1 MTQLQTAA
9 GPPARTDLPEA
20 RIHRLRDWARSL
32 RVGLD
37 PERYFRRCADRRD
50 PFVVVFPGLGPVHF
64 VATAQGARQ
73 LLTTPRE
80 TLCAPTPNPIEPIV
94 GPDSV
99 ILTSGE
105 HHRRQRRLLSPAFHG
120 AQLRRRADAIAGAV
134 LAEVESWRPGDR
146 VALHRTTQA
155 ITLRIIVETVLGV
168 DHERIDEYTGV
179 VSALMNANTASLLL
193 VPALRRSFAGLG
205 PWARLV
211 RLRAEFQ
218 RMLTGQMN
226 HGRSC
231 PGDDAV
237 LGNLLRENDHS
248 RLGLDDDDLQQ
259 QLRTMVIA
267 GHDTTAA
274 ALAWA
279 LYHIHRDTGV
289 RARLVDELA
298 AGPAPHEMPELPY
311 LSAVIKE
318 TLRMHPA
325 VPIVLRKLIEPQ
337 SIGSV
342 RYRAGDI
349 VGIAL
354 PAIHFSADLWDDP
367 YRFDPDRFL
376 VDNPTPFEY
385 LPFGG
390 GHRRCLGAAFASH
403 EMAVA
408 VGTIMRS
415 AELTMPRR
423 ERRRHPP
430 RSVPR
435 GIAVVPRRDVKLV
448 VSRTA
453 SAAGATRRRRR

>member
-1 MTQLQTAA
+1 M
-9 GPPARTDLPEA
+9 
-20 RIHRLRDWARSL
+20 HRMRDWARSL

-37 PERYFRRCADRRD
+37 PESYFRRRADRRD
-50 PFVVVFPGLGPVHF
+50 PFVVMFPGLGPVHF
-64 VATAQGARQ
+64 VATARDARQ

-80 TLCAPTPNPIEPIV
+80 ALCAPTPNPIEPIV

-120 AQLRRRADAIAGAV
+120 AQMRRRADAIAGAV
-134 LAEVESWRPGDR
+134 LAEVASWRPGDR

-168 DHERIDEYTGV
+168 DHDRVEEYAGV
-179 VSALMNANTASLLL
+179 VSALMNANTAALLL
-193 VPALRRSFAGLG
+193 VPALRRNFAGLG

-218 RMLTGQMN
+218 SMLAGQLE
-226 HGRSC
+226 HGRNC

-237 LGNLLRENDHS
+237 LGDLLRENDHA
-248 RLGLDDDDLQQ
+248 RAGLDDEDLQQ

-279 LYHIHRDTGV
+279 LYHIHRDPAV
-289 RARLVDELA
+289 RARLADELSDD
-298 AGPAPHEMPELPY
+298 PAPHEMPKLPY

-325 VPIVLRKLIEPQ
+325 VPIVLRKLVESQ
-337 SIGSV
+337 SIGPV
-342 RYRAGDI
+342 RYRGGDI
-349 VGIAL
+349 VGIPL
-354 PAIHFSADLWDDP
+354 PAIHFSAELWREP
-367 YRFDPDRFL
+367 YRFDPGRFL
-376 VDNPTPFEY
+376 AGNPTPFEY

-390 GHRRCLGAAFASH
+390 GHRRCLGAAFANH

-408 VGTIMRS
+408 VGTLMRS
-415 AELTMPRR
+415 AELAMPRR
-423 ERRRHPP
+423 ERCRRPP

-435 GIAVVPRRDVKLV
+435 GIAVVPRRDVQLV
-448 VSRTA
+448 VSRTV
-453 SAAGATRRRRR
+453 SAGGAAPRRRR

>member
-1 MTQLQTAA
+1 
-9 GPPARTDLPEA
+9 
-20 RIHRLRDWARSL
+20 
-32 RVGLD
+32 
-37 PERYFRRCADRRD
+37 
-50 PFVVVFPGLGPVHF
+50 
-64 VATAQGARQ
+64 
-73 LLTTPRE
+73 
-80 TLCAPTPNPIEPIV
+80 
-94 GPDSV
+94 
-99 ILTSGE
+99 
-105 HHRRQRRLLSPAFHG
+105 
-120 AQLRRRADAIAGAV
+120 V
-134 LAEVESWRPGDR
+134 LAEVDSWHPGDR
-146 VALHRTTQA
+146 VALHRTTQE

-168 DHERIDEYTGV
+168 DHERIDEYAGV

-193 VPALRRSFAGLG
+193 VPALRRNFAGLG

-211 RLRAEFQ
+211 RLRAQFQ
-218 RMLTGQMN
+218 SMLSGQLD

-231 PGDDAV
+231 PADDAV
-237 LGNLLRENDHS
+237 LGDLLRENDHA
-248 RLGLDDDDLQQ
+248 RTHLDDEDLQQ

-279 LYHIHRDTGV
+279 LYHIHRDPAIRG
-289 RARLVDELA
+289 RLVDELA
-298 AGPAPHEMPELPY
+298 ADPAPHEMPDLPY

-337 SIGSV
+337 SIGPA

-354 PAIHFSADLWDDP
+354 PAIHFSAELWDDP

-376 VDNPTPFEY
+376 GDNPTPFEY

-415 AELTMPRR
+415 AELTMPER
-423 ERRRHPP
+423 ERRRKPP

-453 SAAGATRRRRR
+453 SAGGAVRPRRR

>member
-9 GPPARTDLPEA
+9 RPDLPQA
-20 RIHRLRDWARSL
+20 RAHRVRDWARSL

-37 PERYFRRCADRRD
+37 PEAYFRRRADSRD
-50 PFVVVFPGLGPVHF
+50 PFVVIFPGLGPVHF
-64 VATAQGARQ
+64 LTTARDAQQ

-105 HHRRQRRLLSPAFHG
+105 HHRSQRRLMSPAFHG
-120 AQLRRRADAIAGAV
+120 AQMRRRADAIAKAV
-134 LAEVESWRPGDR
+134 LAEVDSWRPGDR

-168 DHERIDEYTGV
+168 DEARIEEYAGV

-193 VPALRRSFAGLG
+193 LPALRRNFAGLG

-211 RLRAEFQ
+211 RLRTEFQ
-218 RMLTGQMN
+218 GMLSDQMEHDRGALG
-226 HGRSC
+226 HG
-231 PGDDAV
+231 AV
-237 LGNLLRENDHS
+237 LSDLLRENDHA
-248 RLGLDDDDLQQ
+248 RTGLDDDDLQQ
-259 QLRTMVIA
+259 QLRTMVVA

-279 LYHIHRDTGV
+279 LYHIHRDCEV
-289 RARLVDELA
+289 RARLADELSA
-298 AGPAPHEMPELPY
+298 DPAPHEMPRLPY

-325 VPIVLRKLIEPQ
+325 VPVVLRKLIEPQ

-342 RYRAGDI
+342 RYRGGDI

-354 PAIHFSADLWDDP
+354 PAVHFSSDVWRDP

-376 VDNPTPFEY
+376 AGNPTPFEY

-390 GHRRCLGAAFASH
+390 GHRRCLGAAFANY

-415 AELTMPRR
+415 VELSMPRR
-423 ERRRHPP
+423 ERRRKPP

-435 GIAVVPRRDVKLV
+435 GIAVVPRREVKLV
-448 VSRTA
+448 VSRTG
-453 SAAGATRRRRR
+453 SAAGASRRRRR

>member
-1 MTQLQTAA
+1 MTAA
-9 GPPARTDLPEA
+9 RPPASTDLPEA
-20 RIHRLRDWARSL
+20 RVHRLRDWARSL

-37 PERYFRRCADRRD
+37 PESYFRRRADRRD
-50 PFVVVFPGLGPVHF
+50 PFVVIFPGLGPVHF
-64 VATAQGARQ
+64 VATALEARQ

-80 TLCAPTPNPIEPIV
+80 ALCAPTPNPIEPIV

-105 HHRRQRRLLSPAFHG
+105 HHHVQRRLLSPAFHG
-120 AQLRRRADAIAGAV
+120 AHMRRRADSISAAV

-146 VALHRTTQA
+146 VALHRASQA

-168 DHERIDEYTGV
+168 DHERAERYAGV
-179 VSALMNANTASLLL
+179 VSALMNANTAALLL
-193 VPALRRSFAGLG
+193 VPALRRNFAGLG

-211 RLRAEFQ
+211 RLRTEFQ
-218 RMLTGQMN
+218 SMLTGQMER
-226 HGRSC
+226 GRSC
-231 PGDDAV
+231 PGGDAV
-237 LGNLLRENDHS
+237 LGDLLRENAHARS
-248 RLGLDDDDLQQ
+248 GLDDDDLQQ

-279 LYHIHRDTGV
+279 LYHIHRDTRV
-289 RARLVDELA
+289 RARLADELSA
-298 AGPAPHEMPELPY
+298 NPAPHEMPKLPY

-337 SIGSV
+337 SIGPV
-342 RYRAGDI
+342 RYRGGDI

-354 PAIHFSADLWDDP
+354 PAIHFSAELWRDP

-376 VDNPTPFEY
+376 AGRPAPFEY

-390 GHRRCLGAAFASH
+390 GHRRCVGAAFANY
-403 EMAVA
+403 EMAIA
-408 VGTIMRS
+408 VGTIMRA

-423 ERRRHPP
+423 ERRRQPP

-448 VSRTA
+448 VSRTG
-453 SAAGATRRRRR
+453 SAAGEKPRRRR